1 MKDIWQPFR
10 PEGPGDNQRR
20 KWREAYWRRHEQKL
34 AALKKYYRAH
44 RQELLTKKKEYEA
57 KHRAHYNW
65 LRRLSHA
72 RRRQRKILYPGLS
85 FNFYGK
91 ETC

>member
-1 MKDIWQPFR
+1 MKSEFKPW
-10 PEGPGDNQRR
+10 EMPGDRERQRR